1 MQTAIRLILQSDK
14 QRITQAII
22 QDKMIKDNLK
32 DDLAGSDVKQQ
43 LDNIFKENLNLAGKF
58 DFSQIA
64 TLTTEINN
72 ANRIFIIAAGRSGFS
87 MRSTAMR
94 LMHLG
99 LNVFFVGDT
108 TTPAISKGDLL
119 IAASGSGTTSSIVRA
134 AEKSVSA
141 GATVVALST
150 NAISPLA
157 ALAKHIILIPA
168 AEKED
173 HGGDLSKQYAGS
185 LFEQFLLLLL
195 DAVFQSLWKIDGT
208 PAEELW
214 KRHANME

>member
-1 MQTAIRLILQSDK
+1 MV
-14 QRITQAII
+14 
-22 QDKMIKDNLK
+22 KDNTK
-32 DDLAGSDVKQQ
+32 VGTQTSDVKLQ
-43 LDNIFKENLNLAGKF
+43 LENILKENFNLASKM
-58 DFSQIA
+58 DYSQIPA
-64 TLTTEINN
+64 LITEINK

-108 TTPAISKGDLL
+108 TTPAIAKGDLL
-119 IAASGSGTTSSIVRA
+119 LAASGSGTTSTIVRA
-134 AEKSVSA
+134 AEKSVGA

-150 NAISPLA
+150 NATSPLA
-157 ALAKHIILIPA
+157 ALAKHVIIIPA

-173 HGGDLSKQYAGS
+173 HGGNLSIQYAGS

>member
-1 MQTAIRLILQSDK
+1 MV
-14 QRITQAII
+14 
-22 QDKMIKDNLK
+22 KDNTIA
-32 DDLAGSDVKQQ
+32 DAQTSDVKLQ
-43 LDNIFKENLNLAGKF
+43 LENILKENLNLASKM
-58 DFSQIA
+58 DYSQVPALI
-64 TLTTEINN
+64 TEINK

-108 TTPAISKGDLL
+108 TTPAIGNGDLL
-119 IAASGSGTTSSIVRA
+119 LAASGSGTTSTIVRA
-134 AEKSVSA
+134 AEKSVGA

-150 NAISPLA
+150 NASSPLA
-157 ALAKHIILIPA
+157 ALAKHVIIIPA

-173 HGGDLSKQYAGS
+173 HGGNLSIQYAGS

-214 KRHANME
+214 KRHSNME